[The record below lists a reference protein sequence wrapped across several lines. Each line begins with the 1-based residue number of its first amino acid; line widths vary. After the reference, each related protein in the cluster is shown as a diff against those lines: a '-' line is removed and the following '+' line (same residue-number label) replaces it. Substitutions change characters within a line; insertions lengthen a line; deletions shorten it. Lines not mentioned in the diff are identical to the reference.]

1 VEFFTKRNAPV
12 PAEVLPG
19 AEGGDEI
26 RGLALLMVK
35 GKENIPSGLS
45 ALLVAS
51 NIRLSGGEDI
61 ILIGFPRGVGPWAVI
76 KGNISSRQGRDI
88 YFSPTVGEGNSGGP
102 IIQNGKVVGLV
113 GAGGQLIGQG
123 VTARSI
129 EAHIDGFGITLQETA
144 PANITEA
151 PSTMV
156 KPWDNV
162 LVSLKVQELNSTL
175 RRELNIPINVSGLM
189 VNYVDPGGAAEK
201 SGVQRGDIV
210 TEVNHTRIS
219 NLSQYH
225 AIAGTAKKN
234 ETVVLLLNRR
244 GNDLA
249 IAIQP

>member
-1 VEFFTKRNAPV
+1 
-12 PAEVLPG
+12 
-19 AEGGDEI
+19 
-26 RGLALLMVK
+26 
-35 GKENIPSGLS
+35 
-45 ALLVAS
+45 
-51 NIRLSGGEDI
+51 
-61 ILIGFPRGVGPWAVI
+61 
-76 KGNISSRQGRDI
+76 
-88 YFSPTVGEGNSGGP
+88 
-102 IIQNGKVVGLV
+102 
-113 GAGGQLIGQG
+113 

-129 EAHIDGFGITLQETA
+129 EAYIDGFGITLQETA